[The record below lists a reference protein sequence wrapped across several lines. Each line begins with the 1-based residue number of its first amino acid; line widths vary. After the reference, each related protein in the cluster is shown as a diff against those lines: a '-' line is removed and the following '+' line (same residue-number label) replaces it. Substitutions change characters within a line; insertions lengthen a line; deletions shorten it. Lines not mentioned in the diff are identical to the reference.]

1 MTCILTICAALSTQE
16 HITALRTEEQ
26 KAVEGVSGILGS
38 LAQVP
43 GQ

>member
-1 MTCILTICAALSTQE
+1 MADCVALLIKEHVAALR
-16 HITALRTEEQ
+16 AEEQ

>member
-1 MTCILTICAALSTQE
+1 M
-16 HITALRTEEQ
+16 TALRTQEQ

-43 GQ
+43 GQYSQ